1 MLFFVF
7 VLSAALAAS
16 FTPVVARLA
25 KRARLLDI
33 PDDSRKRHRKPTP
46 LFGGAAIIGS
56 VFATLAIIMLAQSA
70 GWRILPYGALT
81 TVRLVGLVLASAVL
95 LLGGFL
101 DDRYRLRPSRQIIF
115 PILAAA
121 IAVVSGVGIDFI
133 GNPFGGDIRFDLWR
147 VGALTLPADAITF
160 LWLLGMM
167 YTTKLLDGLDGLVT
181 GMTAIGAGMIVF
193 VSLLPHIN
201 QPETAFLAAI
211 FAGALVG
218 FLPWNFHPAKIFLGE
233 SGSLFAGFFLGVL
246 AVISGSK
253 VATTILVMAV
263 PVFDVAW
270 VIARRIARRR
280 PLAAG
285 DREHIHFRLLDAG
298 FSHRKAVLLLWL
310 TAACFGVAGLFFQT
324 RAHIAA
330 FGRETAE
337 IELNGNRIAVEI
349 ADEPHEW
356 MRGLSG
362 RDVLPKGS
370 GMLFQ
375 FPRAEARTF
384 WMKDMR
390 FPIDIIWIRDGV
402 VVGIDANVPAPQ
414 PGEDPAARTSP
425 EPVDAVLEVP
435 AGFAAEQGIGIA
447 SRLGIP

>member
-1 MLFFVF
+1 MLLSAF
-7 VLSAALAAS
+7 LISAALAAAM
-16 FTPVVARLA
+16 TPLVARLA

-33 PDDSRKRHRKPTP
+33 PDESRKQHRKPTP
-46 LFGGAAIIGS
+46 LFGGAAVIGS
-56 VFATLAIIMLAQSA
+56 VFVTVALLIIATEFLPAGAITRERLAGLA
-70 GWRILPYGALT
+70 
-81 TVRLVGLVLASAVL
+81 LASAVL

-115 PILAAA
+115 PILAAG
-121 IAVVSGVGIDFI
+121 IAVASGVGIDFI
-133 GNPFGGDIRFDLWR
+133 GNPFGGDIRFDLWK

-181 GMTAIGAGMIVF
+181 GMTAIGAGMIVY
-193 VSLLPHIN
+193 VAMLPHIN
-201 QPETAFLAAI
+201 QPETALLAAI

-218 FLPWNFHPAKIFLGE
+218 FLPWNFHPARIFLGE

-270 VIARRIARRR
+270 VISRRIARRR
-280 PLAAG
+280 PLARG

-298 FSHRKAVLLLWL
+298 FSHRRAVLLLWI
-310 TAACFGVAGLFFQT
+310 TAAFFGALGLFFQT
-324 RAHIAA
+324 REHIP
-330 FGRETAE
+330 GLGKETVE
-337 IELNGNRIAVEI
+337 IELHGNRIAAEL
-349 ADEPHEW
+349 ADRPQEW

-362 RDVLPKGS
+362 RDILPEGR
-370 GMLFQ
+370 GMLFR
-375 FPRAEARTF
+375 FSRAEVRTF

-402 VVGIDANVPAPQ
+402 VIGIDANVPAPAA
-414 PGEDPAARTSP
+414 GESPTQRTSP

-435 AGFAAEQGIGIA
+435 AGFAAEAGIIIGA
-447 SRLGIP
+447 SIGHST